1 MAPNIE
7 VKVKQLECLHTQLGY
22 IQEIYVVGFFDTNGL
37 WLEGANGM
45 DFIDFESFQ
54 DDSLP
59 KPPQPAMSLPIAANI
74 ENLGKKFSSLNTL
87 TRSLLRGG
95 EHAEAPD
102 DATRDNSRVRELE
115 LAKKFAAA
123 SLEALGHTSSS
134 QPGGAHGNEL
144 GDSSAAADAGL
155 SARLLRVLGNYMS
168 DATTREVF
176 EALEQRSLRMN
187 ELVEPGAN
195 GLMARRQLRSQVEAD
210 IILAQGLVLREYAPV
225 RRSVAA
231 LAAQLDRLNQVLA
244 DMTKQLAR
252 GDEAT
257 APFVSQV
264 DTLTARRREVVL
276 KKQLLTLFRRRFT
289 LTEYEEHLLVTG
301 DINGDFFGALARA
314 EQIHADCLVLLALDN
329 PKLGLAIM
337 AKMNLYTS
345 RLVQRIV
352 EYCNRAFGNLHLL
365 NTKLS
370 LAIIQQ
376 CLQYLQTQPEQLD
389 EVISGF
395 TSARSRA
402 LVDEFLQQINGD
414 LDRSESV
421 KGRRRRSLA
430 SRPIVLLAHDPVRF
444 IGDVLAY
451 VHAVV
456 VNERETFD
464 SIFAPSVLR
473 PQLGLHLIRLT
484 LSALLRPIESR
495 ITQIINTESKIST
508 IHAIHNL
515 LDLYVM
521 MFSKQLE
528 DGAVET
534 KAGDS
539 EPVDLLTTVRA
550 LATAA
555 TNKVFSLIRNKL
567 LTVRHS
573 NQAQLEMTSLQPPEW
588 ILEFYANVLPVL
600 DTATTATIMNLPEE
614 QHRELTHLIV
624 DEPIAIFTLHN
635 ALAVPNKLERLML
648 QANFLDLV
656 LSKIMPIT
664 VLGDKV
670 MEIHTHLQATT
681 DELVELQTHSLF
693 TRCGLIDYVN
703 VINMICPFDD
713 DFDVAIYAPIVENK
727 LFTIARLEETYAN
740 MKEFLPVVLMEVQQQ
755 LIKLNSPVVVNDV
768 VTGSTL
774 ALVKFYH
781 KFGIVVEEYLH
792 QRVFV
797 WSDLEVATLLGVD
810 TVYKGEAHHEAMLN

>member
-1 MAPNIE
+1 
-7 VKVKQLECLHTQLGY
+7 VFYFQLGY
-22 IQEIYVVGFFDTNGL
+22 IQEIYVVGFFDTSGL
-37 WLEGANGM
+37 WGTLTASVGM
-45 DFIDFESFQ
+45 DFIDFDSFQ

-74 ENLGKKFSSLNTL
+74 ENLGKRFSSLNTL

-102 DATRDNSRVRELE
+102 DATRDDSRMRELK

-123 SLEALGHTSSS
+123 SLEALGHTSAP
-134 QPGGAHGNEL
+134 QPGEADGEGL
-144 GDSSAAADAGL
+144 GDSGASADAGL

-176 EALEQRSLRMN
+176 EALEQRSLRMS

-195 GLMARRQLRSQVEAD
+195 GLMARRELRSQVEAD
-210 IILAQGLVLREYAPV
+210 IIRAQGVVLREYAPV

-252 GDEAT
+252 GDEIT
-257 APFVSQV
+257 APFVNQV

-289 LTEYEEHLLVTG
+289 LTEYEEHLLASG
-301 DINGDFFGALARA
+301 DISGDFFGALARA

-352 EYCNRAFGNLHLL
+352 EYCNKAFSNLHLL

-370 LAIIQQ
+370 LATIQQ
-376 CLQYLQTQPEQLD
+376 CLQYLQNQPEQLD
-389 EVISGF
+389 DVISGF
-395 TSARSRA
+395 NSARSKA

-421 KGRRRRSLA
+421 KGGRRRRSLA
-430 SRPIVLLAHDPVRF
+430 SRHIVLLAHDPVRF

-456 VNERETFD
+456 VNERETIN
-464 SIFAPSVLR
+464 SIFAPSVLS
-473 PQLGLHLIRLT
+473 PQLGLQLIRHT

-534 KAGDS
+534 EASDS

-550 LATAA
+550 LAAAA
-555 TNKVFSLIRNKL
+555 TDKVFSLIRNKL

-573 NQAQLEMTSLQPPEW
+573 NQAQLEMASLQPPEW

-600 DTATTATIMNLPEE
+600 DTATTATIMNMPKE
-614 QHRELTHLIV
+614 QYRELAHLIV

-635 ALAVPNKLERLML
+635 ALAVPIKLERLML
-648 QANFLDLV
+648 RANFLDLV

-670 MEIHTHLQATT
+670 MDIHSQLQATT
-681 DELVELQTHSLF
+681 DELIDLQTHSLF
-693 TRCGLIDYVN
+693 VRCGLIDYVN
-703 VINMICPFDD
+703 VVNMICPFDD

-727 LFTIARLEETYAN
+727 LFTVARLEETYAT

-781 KFGIVVEEYLH
+781 RFGIVVEEYLH

-797 WSDLEVATLLGVD
+797 WSDVEVATLLGVD
-810 TVYKGEAHHEAMLN
+810 TVYKGEANHESTPS